1 MDFISQM
8 EINSLEA
15 DIACYATAVY
25 HEVNNRSLEEKLG
38 VINVIRNRVKSGR
51 WGSDVCSVVYAS
63 GQFIGVTDESHKKID
78 KKTYLETKL
87 LVLDAV
93 VFHKYANPVAN
104 ALYFHDDSIM
114 PKHSW
119 FGYSKITH
127 IGRMV
132 FY

>member
-8 EINSLEA
+8 EINALEA

-38 VINVIRNRVKSGR
+38 VINVIRNRVKS
-51 WGSDVCSVVYAS
+51 V
-63 GQFIGVTDESHKKID
+63 
-78 KKTYLETKL
+78 
-87 LVLDAV
+87 
-93 VFHKYANPVAN
+93 
-104 ALYFHDDSIM
+104 HDDSIM

-119 FGYSKITH
+119 FGYNKITH